1 MLEESQKDL
10 TFFAVPCRNLPCLDG
25 IGPTAVV
32 NAAGFG
38 RMACCF
44 RWKRF
49 VILAHGGEQKLRSS
63 MKIAILA
70 TIELLRRYLWNML
83 LLFSEL
89 SVVYITDL
97 TSLYTWTCSRCN
109 DLTEGFEMVEL
120 IVDVE
125 NCLQAFVGIDH
136 VLNSTIIAIRGTS
149 ENRNVDQDKQLNN
162 LYACVLVRK
171 DASYPKNG
179 NCCLLSLFSCFL
191 GNIKNWIQDLF
202 WVQLDLNYPGVKDAK
217 VHHGFYRA
225 YHNTILR
232 YGITSA
238 VQRIKE
244 LYGDIQIMVTGH
256 SMGGA
261 IASFCALD
269 LSVNYG
275 VEHVQ
280 LMTFGQ
286 PRVGNPAFAAYFSKQ
301 VPDTIRV
308 THAKDI
314 VPHLPPYYASFSK
327 RTYHHFPREVWLHR
341 AEVDGEEYIEEKI
354 CDGSGEDPTCSRSV
368 YGTSL
373 ANHLEYYGVDL
384 EADAWGSCKALVDA
398 SVSQYYLE
406 YNGSIILWREPTTLH
421 SKIVSPRSVGSSL

>member
-10 TFFAVPCRNLPCLDG
+10 TFFSVPCRNLPCLDG
-25 IGPTAVV
+25 LGPTAVV

-49 VILAHGGEQKLRSS
+49 VMLAHGGEQKLRSS

-83 LLFSEL
+83 LLFSEF

-149 ENRNVDQDKQLNN
+149 EN
-162 LYACVLVRK
+162 
-171 DASYPKNG
+171 S
-179 NCCLLSLFSCFL
+179 
-191 GNIKNWIQDLF
+191 IKNWIQDLF

-341 AEVDGEEYIEEKI
+341 AEVDGKEYIEEKI